1 MYEPPPERSRNARAA
16 DEPVEDGAPRLSPRV
31 LAALGAATAGVPLA
45 SLAYFFS
52 RRLTNTYGDALAHM
66 EGARRLWDS
75 LTPGYA
81 EIGSVWLPLFHIL
94 TSPLTASDFLW
105 RTGLAGSLV
114 STVSFMLTCW
124 LLFLL
129 ALEMN
134 RSLAAGLVA
143 LATCLFCPN
152 MLYLAGTPLTE
163 PLALLW
169 SVATVYAL
177 FRFRESGRL
186 AALAAAGVAA
196 FLGTLTRYDVWYLL
210 PFAAV
215 YVLFSRPGSR
225 RARWRPALLFCAIAG
240 SGPLLWIA
248 HNTYRYGNP
257 IEFYNGPYSALAI
270 YAHQIATTGFR
281 YPTDGSLLLAA
292 RYYVADLV
300 LVIGVWPLALA
311 VLGLIAF
318 LLERREQGRRSA
330 GLLLLVLL
338 PFYIQAMAH
347 SAVPLYVP
355 TLFPNTYYN
364 LRYGM
369 EMLPGVA
376 VLVSYLVPPVF
387 PATRSIRGSS
397 KRVATITAA
406 ILLILAG
413 QALGIMAHGPRELA
427 IAKEGILNSPCRPQ
441 TGQAIIRFLRARYD
455 GERILMAAG
464 KNPCVLP
471 ELGIHFRQTVSESNR
486 PQWRSL
492 RLGAD
497 RLVGW
502 IVRGEGDTVDAIMR
516 AYPSAFS
523 RFELVEKYHFPG
535 EEPVEIYRRTSA
547 VRPQEGRGVGASKAM
562 SRPP

>member
-1 MYEPPPERSRNARAA
+1 MYELVPGASQIAREA
-16 DEPVEDGAPRLSPRV
+16 DEPAPSGVPPLSPQRV
-31 LAALGAATAGVPLA
+31 AELWIAIAGVPLA

-52 RRLTNTYGDALAHM
+52 RHLTNTYGDALAHM

-81 EIGSVWLPLFHIL
+81 EIGTVWLPLFHIL
-94 TSPLTASDFLW
+94 TSPLTASDYFW

-114 STVSFMLTCW
+114 STVSFALTCW
-124 LLFLL
+124 LLFRL
-129 ALEMN
+129 ALEIN

-152 MLYLAGTPLTE
+152 MLYLASTPLTE

-177 FRFRESGRL
+177 FRFRENGRRG
-186 AALAAAGVAA
+186 ALVAAGLSA
-196 FLGTLTRYDVWYLL
+196 FFGTLTRYDIWYLL
-210 PFAAV
+210 PFAFV
-215 YVLFSRPGSR
+215 YLPFSRPGPWQIR
-225 RARWRPALLFCAIAG
+225 LRQALLFGAMAG
-240 SGPLLWIA
+240 FGPLLWIA
-248 HNTYRYGNP
+248 HNTYHYGNP
-257 IEFYNGPYSALAI
+257 IEFYNGPYSAMAI
-270 YAHQIATTGFR
+270 YAHQIGTTGFR
-281 YPTDGSLLLAA
+281 YPTDGSLLLSA

-300 LVIGVWPLALA
+300 LVIGLWPLALA
-311 VLGLIAF
+311 ILGLIAF
-318 LLERREQGRRSA
+318 LIGRRQQARRSA

-376 VLVSYLVPPVF
+376 ILVSYLVPSAPPVMRDVS
-387 PATRSIRGSS
+387 RSNKIASTVSS
-397 KRVATITAA
+397 A
-406 ILLILAG
+406 ILFILPC
-413 QALGIMAHGPRELA
+413 QALAMVARGPRELGV
-427 IAKEGILNSPCRPQ
+427 AKEGILNSPCRSQ
-441 TGQAIIRFLRARYD
+441 TGQAIIRFFHARYD
-455 GERILMAAG
+455 GEPILMAAG

-471 ELGIHFRQTVSESNR
+471 QLDIPIRQTISESNR
-486 PQWRSL
+486 PQWRLL

-497 RLVGW
+497 RLAGW
-502 IVRGEGDTVDAIMR
+502 IIRGQGDTVDAIMR

-523 RFELVEKYHFPG
+523 RFMLTEKYQFPD
-535 EEPVEIYRRTSA
+535 EEPVEIYRRTLAIEPGIAGA
-547 VRPQEGRGVGASKAM
+547 VR
-562 SRPP
+562 